1 MAKASSLKSLGRVRA
16 DGRRSLLVYL
26 RKEVIKKLKIAALDE
41 DRPAYEITE
50 EAVSEWL
57 AAREQG
63 RKRKK

>member
-1 MAKASSLKSLGRVRA
+1 MKSVGRVRA

-26 RKEVIKKLKIAALDE
+26 RQEVIKKLKIAALDE
-41 DRPAYEITE
+41 DRPAYEIAE

-63 RKRKK
+63 RRRKK